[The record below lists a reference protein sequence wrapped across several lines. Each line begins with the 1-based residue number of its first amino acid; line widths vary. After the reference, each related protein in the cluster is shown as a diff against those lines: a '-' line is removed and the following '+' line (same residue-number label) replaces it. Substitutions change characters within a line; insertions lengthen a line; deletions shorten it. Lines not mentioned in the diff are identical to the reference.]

1 MRGFLWY
8 DFFKVSMTNDQLFFV
23 SVGFLVYEYDV
34 IISSGKY
41 DLEK

>member
-1 MRGFLWY
+1 
-8 DFFKVSMTNDQLFFV
+8 MTNDQLFFV